1 LLQDAF
7 DMKIIECINLGL
19 KEIHLHH
26 DLIDL
31 IFVIDLDYDTGTLL
45 KVNNQLIK
53 YKEYHNFSSVSELK
67 KLIQQILAEYNII

>member
-1 LLQDAF
+1 MDVF
-7 DMKIIECINLGL
+7 DMRIIECINLGL

-31 IFVIDLDYDTGTLL
+31 TLVIDLDYDSGTLS

-53 YKEYHNFSSVSELK
+53 YKDYHTFTSVSELK

>member
-1 LLQDAF
+1 
-7 DMKIIECINLGL
+7 MKIIECINLGL

-31 IFVIDLDYDTGTLL
+31 TLVIDLDYDSGTLS

-53 YKEYHNFSSVSELK
+53 YKDYHTFTSVSELK
-67 KLIQQILAEYNII
+67 KLIQQILTEYNII

>member
-1 LLQDAF
+1 
-7 DMKIIECINLGL
+7 MRIIECINLGL

-31 IFVIDLDYDTGTLL
+31 TLVIDLDYDSGTLS

-53 YKEYHNFSSVSELK
+53 YKDYHTFTSVSELK